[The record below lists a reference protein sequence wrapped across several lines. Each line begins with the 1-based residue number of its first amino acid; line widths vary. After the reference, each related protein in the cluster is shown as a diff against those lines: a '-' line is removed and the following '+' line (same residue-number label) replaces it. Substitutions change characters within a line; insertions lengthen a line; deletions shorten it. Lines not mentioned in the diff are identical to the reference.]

1 VAGVYRAAA
10 RLTNPQL
17 YAAKRRSMFGRF
29 LGLAAVIAVASIGMA
44 GLASRSAPS
53 DAVETSAAIS
63 GNHDNWTTHKLRK
76 DRSLAAAEVAGNS
89 GSPGE
94 ALLARSSDSHF
105 YADADI
111 DGTNIRVMV
120 DSGASIVAL
129 TRRDAEAIGI
139 DVDRLPVTGTA
150 RTAGGDVPTR
160 MVMLDSIDIEGIE
173 VRGVEAAVIDADMGV
188 SLLGQSYLSRLA
200 AVNVEGDTMT
210 LR

>member
-1 VAGVYRAAA
+1 
-10 RLTNPQL
+10 
-17 YAAKRRSMFGRF
+17 MFGRF
-29 LGLAAVIAVASIGMA
+29 LGLAAVIAVVSIGMA
-44 GLASRSAPS
+44 GAASRSAFG
-53 DAVETSAAIS
+53 DAVETTAAIS
-63 GNHDNWTTHKLRK
+63 GNHDNWTTHKLRQ
-76 DRSLAAAEVAGNS
+76 DRSAAAAEAARSS
-89 GSPGE
+89 GSSTPSGE
-94 ALLARSSDSHF
+94 ALLSRSGDSHF

-150 RTAGGDVPTR
+150 RTAGGEVPTR
-160 MVMLDSIDIEGIE
+160 MVMLDSVDVDG
-173 VRGVEAAVIDADMGV
+173 VRVDRVDAAVIDADMGV
-188 SLLGQSYLSRLA
+188 SLLGQTYLSRLA

>member
-1 VAGVYRAAA
+1 MVE
-10 RLTNPQL
+10 
-17 YAAKRRSMFGRF
+17 RF
-29 LGLAAVIAVASIGMA
+29 LGLSAVIAVVSVGLA
-44 GLASRSAPS
+44 GIASRSSAD
-53 DAVETSAAIS
+53 DAVETTATIS

-76 DRSLAAAEVAGNS
+76 DQSLAAAEASGRS

-94 ALLARSSDSHF
+94 ALLSRAGDSHF

-111 DGTNIRVMV
+111 DGTHIRVLV

-129 TRRDAEAIGI
+129 TRSDAEAIGI
-139 DVDRLPVTGTA
+139 DVDRLPISGTA
-150 RTAGGDVPTR
+150 RTAGGEVPMRT
-160 MVMLDSIDIEGIE
+160 VMLDRIDIDGLE
-173 VRGVEAAVIDADMGV
+173 VRRVEAAVVDADMGV